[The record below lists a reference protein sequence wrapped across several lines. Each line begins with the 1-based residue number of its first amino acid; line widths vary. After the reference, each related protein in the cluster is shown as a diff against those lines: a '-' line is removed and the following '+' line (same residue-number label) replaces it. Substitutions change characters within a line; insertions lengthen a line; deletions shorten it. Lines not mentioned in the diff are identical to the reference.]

1 MKRIRTEMWGV
12 TYKGK
17 LCKTPSGLYMLYPF
31 KRDAMAY
38 SPTHGV
44 VKVTVTINPKE

>member
-1 MKRIRTEMWGV
+1 MRKIRTEMYAV

-44 VKVTVTINPKE
+44 VKVTVTIQPKE